1 MPKLINYKSP
11 PLVAILMCT
20 FNGEKYLKEQ
30 IESIKNQTFKNWI
43 LYVSDDGSSDKT
55 IEIIYSFKKKLGKK
69 LVLLKGPQKGYVENF
84 LFITRKVNSNLYFW
98 SDQDDVWHPKKV
110 QEAVSWLQEQPEHK
124 AALYCGR
131 SNLIDSNNQFL
142 AQSPLFE
149 KPPSFNNA
157 IIQNIGSGNTM
168 AFNNMTKKLLL
179 SISDI
184 SNIVTH
190 DWTVYQVTAAFKG
203 SIFYEKSPYIEYRQH
218 DQNAIG
224 MKIGLGGAFRH
235 LKLVINGSIK
245 SWNSSNLKLLN
256 QISGLPKESKH
267 IVKLLIEAEKKSAW
281 NKLKTYRLLGIYR
294 QSVLGQLALYFSILS
309 DKF

>member
-1 MPKLINYKSP
+1 MPKLISYKSP

-43 LYVSDDGSSDKT
+43 LYISDDGSSDKT

-84 LFITRKVNSNLYFW
+84 LFITRNVNSNFYFW

-110 QEAVSWLQEQPEHK
+110 QEAVFWLQEQPEPK

-131 SNLIDSNNQFL
+131 SILVDSNNQFISL
-142 AQSPLFE
+142 SPLFQ

-179 SISDI
+179 SISDV

-190 DWTVYQVTAAFKG
+190 DWTIYQITAAFKG
-203 SIFYEKSPYIEYRQH
+203 NIFYEKFPYIEYRQH
-218 DQNAIG
+218 EQNAIG
-224 MKIGLGGAFRH
+224 MKIGLRGAFRH
-235 LKLVINGSIK
+235 LKLIINGSIK
-245 SWNSSNLKLLN
+245 SWNRSNLKLLN
-256 QISGLPKESKH
+256 QISGLPKESKN
-267 IVKLLIEAEKKSAW
+267 IVKLIIEAEKKSVW
-281 NKLKTYRLLGIYR
+281 TKLKTYKLLSIYR
-294 QSVLGQLALYFSILS
+294 QSFLGQLALYFSILIG
-309 DKF
+309 KF